1 MSGTGAEL
9 PELLQGRAAFAARAL
24 ELVRGARGEL
34 LLLSDSLDR
43 SLYGSEEFADAV
55 KTFLLGSERR
65 RLSVLVTQPQPAA
78 RNIPY
83 LLELARRISS
93 RIEFREPDADQSEP
107 NHGEWLIADRRVLLE
122 RRGPEALES
131 QFWAEAPQR
140 GKTRGDE
147 FEQLWNEA
155 QPAQELRSLGI

>member
-1 MSGTGAEL
+1 VSEADL
-9 PELLQGRAAFAARAL
+9 PQLLEGRAAFAAKAL
-24 ELVRGARGEL
+24 ELVRGAHLEL

-55 KTFLLGSERR
+55 KRFLLDHERA
-65 RLSVLVTQPQPAA
+65 RLLVLVGQPQPAA
-78 RNIPY
+78 RNIPH

-93 RIEFREPDADQSEP
+93 RIEFREPELDQGEP
-107 NHGEWLIADRRVLLE
+107 NRSEWLIADRRVLLE
-122 RRGPEALES
+122 RRGPEALEV
-131 QFWAEAPQR
+131 QFWAQAPQR
-140 GKTRGDE
+140 GKNRGEE